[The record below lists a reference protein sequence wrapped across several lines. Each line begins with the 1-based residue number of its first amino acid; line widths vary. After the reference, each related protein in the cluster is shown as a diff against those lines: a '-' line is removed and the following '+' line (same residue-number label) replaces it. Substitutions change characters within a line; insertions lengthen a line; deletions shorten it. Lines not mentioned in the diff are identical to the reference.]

1 MNEAAFVKKREA
13 NWQRLTALTD
23 RAERSAASLNQ
34 EELDEFLKLYR
45 MASADLA
52 QVRTQS
58 TNEALTYF
66 LNDLVARAYGALY
79 VRRRAPILPTL
90 LSAIETSAQTF
101 RKRFA
106 FVAFSAFLFF
116 GSWIFTYGVFKVRPD
131 VKNLVATPSTIQVEE
146 MWTSGKHQE
155 QSAGMDLSR
164 WGMYAS
170 NNPQVAIV
178 AGAISVASFGVGTS
192 VLLVQNGFLIGDLT
206 YAMDDVGKAG
216 FLLGSIFPHGVPEL
230 SGVIVSGASG
240 FVLGWAL
247 IAPGRKKR
255 GDALREA
262 GKDAM
267 VLMLTSVALMFIAA
281 PIEAFFSF
289 NPRVPMPIKVS
300 VVCVEIVAWAF
311 FWSGYGQNS
320 EPTTA

>member
-101 RKRFA
+101 RKRWWR
-106 FVAFSAFLFF
+106 L
-116 GSWIFTYGVFKVRPD
+116 
-131 VKNLVATPSTIQVEE
+131 N
-146 MWTSGKHQE
+146 M
-155 QSAGMDLSR
+155 
-164 WGMYAS
+164 
-170 NNPQVAIV
+170 
-178 AGAISVASFGVGTS
+178 
-192 VLLVQNGFLIGDLT
+192 
-206 YAMDDVGKAG
+206 
-216 FLLGSIFPHGVPEL
+216 
-230 SGVIVSGASG
+230 
-240 FVLGWAL
+240 
-247 IAPGRKKR
+247 R
-255 GDALREA
+255 GE
-262 GKDAM
+262 
-267 VLMLTSVALMFIAA
+267 
-281 PIEAFFSF
+281 
-289 NPRVPMPIKVS
+289 
-300 VVCVEIVAWAF
+300 
-311 FWSGYGQNS
+311 Y
-320 EPTTA
+320 

>member
-1 MNEAAFVKKREA
+1 M

-23 RAERSAASLNQ
+23 IAERSPASMGK
-34 EELDEFLKLYR
+34 EDLDEFLKLYR

-58 TNEALTYF
+58 SNEGLTIF
-66 LNDLVARAYGALY
+66 LNDVVARAYGALY
-79 VRRRAPILPTL
+79 IRRRSPILRTL
-90 LSAIETSAQTF
+90 IESIAIAAQTV

-131 VKNLVATPSTIQVEE
+131 VKHLVATPGTEMVEQN
-146 MWTSGKHQE
+146 WTSGQHE
-155 QSAGMDLSR
+155 ERSSDVDLSA

-170 NNPQVAIV
+170 NNPRVAII
-178 AGAISVASFGVGTS
+178 AGAVAVSTFGVGTS
-192 VLLVQNGFLIGDLT
+192 VLLIQNGFLIGDLM
-206 YAMDDVGKAG
+206 YAMDEVGKAG
-216 FLLGSIFPHGVPEL
+216 FLLGSILPHGVPEL
-230 SGVIVSGASG
+230 SGIILSGSAG

-262 GKDAM
+262 GRDAM
-267 VLMLTSVALMFIAA
+267 ILMLTSVAMMFIAA

-289 NPRVPMPIKVS
+289 NPRVPMPLKVT
-300 VVCVEIVAWAF
+300 VIGIELVAWTL
-311 FWSGYGQNS
+311 FWSGYGRTSNS
-320 EPTTA
+320 NEQLNSAR

>member
-1 MNEAAFVKKREA
+1 
-13 NWQRLTALTD
+13 
-23 RAERSAASLNQ
+23 
-34 EELDEFLKLYR
+34 
-45 MASADLA
+45 
-52 QVRTQS
+52 
-58 TNEALTYF
+58 
-66 LNDLVARAYGALY
+66 
-79 VRRRAPILPTL
+79 
-90 LSAIETSAQTF
+90 
-101 RKRFA
+101 
-106 FVAFSAFLFF
+106 
-116 GSWIFTYGVFKVRPD
+116 
-131 VKNLVATPSTIQVEE
+131 
-146 MWTSGKHQE
+146 
-155 QSAGMDLSR
+155 MDLSR